1 MLAFLQAAKGEG
13 ASSNNNETPA
23 VAPAKIESDDTQV
36 EEKKEVVKEVVD
48 EHEMKREEFSNL
60 TDYGPLLEELNRIE
74 QMHVNTVALWLW
86 NEERFKETVQFYIT
100 KYNTAHREQKEVKSV
115 DNSDDEVEVEEEE
128 GNDDAGMRRE
138 TGDEGNDPDKVVADE
153 DEIPYLS
160 RYDDLPITKEV
171 KDYFGVVVVSPK
183 RVKDDVDDEYDDDPL
198 VINTEFNMSHLEEL
212 DYEEQMRY
220 LVSDKR
226 VVDHL
231 SRYPFHAMPKPTTK
245 RAVERL
251 KKPSVLTSDMKFFE
265 ECNPWPIK
273 RDDDD
278 D

>member
-74 QMHVNTVALWLW
+74 QMHVNTVALWVW
-86 NEERFKETVQFYIT
+86 NKERFKETVQFYIT
-100 KYNTAHREQKEVKSV
+100 KYNTAHREKKEVKSV
-115 DNSDDEVEVEEEE
+115 DNSDDEVEVEDEE

-153 DEIPYLS
+153 DEIPLS

-183 RVKDDVDDEYDDDPL
+183 RVKDDVDDEYDDDSL

-212 DYEEQMRY
+212 DYEEHMRY

-245 RAVERL
+245 RAVERS

-273 RDDDD
+273 RGDDDD